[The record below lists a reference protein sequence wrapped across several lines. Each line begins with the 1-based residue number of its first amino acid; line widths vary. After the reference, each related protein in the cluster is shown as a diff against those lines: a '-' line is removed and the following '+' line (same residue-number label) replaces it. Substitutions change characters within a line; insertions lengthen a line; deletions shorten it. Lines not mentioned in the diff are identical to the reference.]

1 MLMFSSLSPKEQEAI
16 MTPVK
21 ALPKTS
27 PSPTVVTRPDSFRPN
42 FQVPADRTKAGPEI
56 THAWSIGVTDAGRF
70 TQPDRRQEACPP
82 EVYIG

>member
-1 MLMFSSLSPKEQEAI
+1 MLMSSSMSPKEQEAI
-16 MTPVK
+16 MSPAK

-27 PSPTVVTRPDSFRPN
+27 PVPSKLSLADYSRPTTPA
-42 FQVPADRTKAGPEI
+42 PADRKPSPEI

-70 TQPDRRQEACPP
+70 AQPERRQETCPP

>member
-1 MLMFSSLSPKEQEAI
+1 MLMLSSLSPTEEQEAI

-27 PSPTVVTRPDSFRPN
+27 PVPSKVTVADYSRPTS
-42 FQVPADRTKAGPEI
+42 VPADRKSSPEI

-70 TQPDRRQEACPP
+70 AQPERRQETCPP